1 MKRNALAMFLP
12 NRANKCQLIFVG
24 KNHIKNWG
32 NNRE

>member
-1 MKRNALAMFLP
+1 MKRNALAMLKP
-12 NRANKCQLIFVG
+12 DWLNKYLLIFVG